1 MRVDKSAQDMDLS
14 SIPAE
19 FRENYKF
26 LSELIEC
33 KEKNNRAVKR
43 LESMVEEKLSLLRGK
58 LNRRQVKILTSYL
71 SQIEED
77 DEGLLN
83 PPVPAELEASIKIR
97 QRTGWLPWEAE
108 AVRKIERWRADVDR
122 ISCVWSLYHDE
133 PTPLLNSTGCMI
145 KLSFENRSKPQ
156 I

>member
-33 KEKNNRAVKR
+33 KEKNNLAVKR
-43 LESMVEEKLSLLRGK
+43 LESMVEEKLSVLRGK
-58 LNRRQVKILTSYL
+58 LNRRQLKILTSYL

-77 DEGLLN
+77 DDGLLN

-97 QRTGWLPWEAE
+97 HRTGWLPWESE
-108 AVRKIERWRADVDR
+108 AIRKIERWRADVDR
-122 ISCVWSLYHDE
+122 ISSVWSLYHDE
-133 PTPLLNSTGCMI
+133 PTPLLNSTGSMI
-145 KLSFENRSKPQ
+145 KFSFKNRAKPH